1 MIFRLGYVAMTLNLE
16 DASPSSTIT
25 ATAFNKIQDQEARMN
40 KLRKIA
46 QKNIRNSLRILIYN
60 KATDIKVYRF
70 TSKIIPLAT
79 HPLVQHWDYCSELKD
94 EFIEIGNFVKE
105 NGFRVS
111 AHPDHFTLINSP
123 KEHIFYESL
132 KDLEYHANIFEAMG
146 LEEAKYKLVMHV
158 GGVYKD
164 KKTSMQNFKNNF
176 HRLPDRVRKRIIL
189 ENDDKSYTA
198 SEVLELCKELSI
210 PMVFDV
216 HHHKCVNNGERIEDL
231 LEEIFHT
238 WEGESWPPKIHF
250 SSPKSEKDFRSH
262 ADYVQLE
269 EFLQFLQAARLINR
283 DFDVMLE
290 AKNKDNALLKLSSE
304 LEKVGYIKKINTAT
318 FEM

>member
-1 MIFRLGYVAMTLNLE
+1 MIFRLGYVSMTLNLE

-25 ATAFNKIQDQEARMN
+25 VAGFNRIQEEDAKMN

-46 QKNIRNSLRILIYN
+46 QKNIKNSLRILMYN

-94 EFIEIGNFVKE
+94 EFKELGDFVKQNE
-105 NGFRVS
+105 FRVS

-123 KEHIFYESL
+123 KEHIFNESL
-132 KDLEYHANIFEAMG
+132 KDLEYHENIFEAMG
-146 LEEAKYKLVMHV
+146 LQDAKYKLVMHV

-176 HRLPDRVRKRIIL
+176 YRLPDRIRKRIIL

-198 SEVLELCKELSI
+198 SEVLELCKDLRI

-216 HHHKCVNNGERIEDL
+216 HHHRCANKGESVDEL
-231 LEEIFHT
+231 LEEIFDT
-238 WEGESWPPKIHF
+238 WNGEYWPPKIHF
-250 SSPKSEKDFRSH
+250 SSPKSDKDFRSH
-262 ADYVQLE
+262 ADFVVLE
-269 EFLQFLQAARLINR
+269 EFVQFLQSARRINR

-290 AKNKDNALLKLSSE
+290 AKNKDNALLKLSTE
-304 LEKVGYIKKINTAT
+304 LEKVSFLKKINTST